1 MSWLCS
7 AHGGVG
13 RGAQQARW
21 GAVARRSGSSA
32 ARRWPRAP
40 RGTPLPAGA
49 SGEPVAGYGEPR
61 LCSCVAPS
69 APHLTRLPARS
80 RLPAPCACLVLLPL
94 YTASGD
100 LFLFVFSHLPKCTA
114 APMMH
119 LCLLFMLMRLTPLAI
134 AIMCSLPAN

>member
-1 MSWLCS
+1 M
-7 AHGGVG
+7 ARGGRPVPPASR
-13 RGAQQARW
+13 RG
-21 GAVARRSGSSA
+21 
-32 ARRWPRAP
+32 
-40 RGTPLPAGA
+40 PAL
-49 SGEPVAGYGEPR
+49 Y
-61 LCSCVAPS
+61 
-69 APHLTRLPARS
+69 
-80 RLPAPCACLVLLPL
+80 CACLVLLPL